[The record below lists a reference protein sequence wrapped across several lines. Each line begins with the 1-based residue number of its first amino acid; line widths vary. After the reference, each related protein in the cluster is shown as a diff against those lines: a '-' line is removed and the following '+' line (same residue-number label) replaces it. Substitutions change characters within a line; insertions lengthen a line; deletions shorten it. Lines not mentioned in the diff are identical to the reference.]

1 MKRRA
6 FITFLGGAAA
16 AWPARGVRAVADHS
30 GDWISAQHVI
40 LDRQAR
46 EWWQRLKNAFDTAS
60 SAFVQACLCQLIA
73 ATRLPGSGIS
83 DIAVPVPGF
92 CSSDCSRYRSHLLH
106 SPVDGLGPMMAFWP
120 VDLPFYS
127 ATIGRRLS
135 KCSERQGGSHG
146 DKN

>member
-1 MKRRA
+1 VKRRA

-60 SAFVQACLCQLIA
+60 SAFVQASLDQLIKGA
-73 ATRLPGSGIS
+73 RLGIGIS

-92 CSSDCSRYRSHLLH
+92 GSS
-106 SPVDGLGPMMAFWP
+106 GL
-120 VDLPFYS
+120 
-127 ATIGRRLS
+127 
-135 KCSERQGGSHG
+135 
-146 DKN
+146 